1 MNTRSTLPFG
11 THGRVVGILGRVRDG
26 SAEKGGRQLPARPRL
41 LLEKGFKGPSSP
53 IQRRH
58 GSGLADTGLLPAPFE
73 LEGLPKGVS
82 KAGDGAR
89 HPRPVAGGVLCA
101 APKVTVVLSKASGQV
116 DGRPNVRPATD
127 GASQAVD
134 GDGLVVVGRWLC
146 LVERH
151 LALPSK
157 KFLVGYQPTPS
168 KAGCGS
174 HLVPGWGVA
183 KP

>member
-11 THGRVVGILGRVRDG
+11 ILGKVVGILGRVFNN
-26 SAEKGGRQLPARPRL
+26 SAEKGGRQFPARPRL
-41 LLEKGFKGPSSP
+41 FLEKGFKGPSSP

-73 LEGLPKGVS
+73 LEGLPKGG

-89 HPRPVAGGVLCA
+89 QLPRPVAGGVLCA
-101 APKVTVVLSKASGQV
+101 APEVTIVLSKASGQV

-157 KFLVGYQPTPS
+157 NS
-168 KAGCGS
+168 
-174 HLVPGWGVA
+174 W
-183 KP
+183 